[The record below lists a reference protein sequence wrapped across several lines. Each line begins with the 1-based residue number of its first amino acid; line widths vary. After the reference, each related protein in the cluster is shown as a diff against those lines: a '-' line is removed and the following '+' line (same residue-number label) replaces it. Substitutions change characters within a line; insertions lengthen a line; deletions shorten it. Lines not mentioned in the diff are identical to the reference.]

1 LSKAGEKLGHHTRR
15 NQSLFSTHMI
25 NNQTLHFTHVEADNS
40 GLRSPSSALP
50 LTVMVVED
58 SEDVRLMMRILLEME
73 GYRVIEAAD
82 GLRAIE
88 LALDEHPALIMM
100 DLTLPVLD
108 GLAATGRIREH
119 LPDVPVVALSGHTTD
134 DYRSA
139 AFAAGCTD
147 YLVKPLDFKLLDN
160 ILSRLSH

>member
-1 LSKAGEKLGHHTRR
+1 MT
-15 NQSLFSTHMI
+15 
-25 NNQTLHFTHVEADNS
+25 NNQATPRTDIKASDP
-40 GLRSPSSALP
+40 GLQIPLRAVP

-58 SEDVRLMMRILLEME
+58 SEDIRLMMRILLEME

-88 LALDEHPALIMM
+88 LAINEQPALIMM

-108 GLAATGRIREH
+108 GISATGRIREY
-119 LPDVPVVALSGHTTD
+119 LPDVPVVALSGHATD

-139 AFAAGCTD
+139 AFAAGCTE

-160 ILSRLSH
+160 ILSRLSHTAAELQ

>member
-1 LSKAGEKLGHHTRR
+1 MT
-15 NQSLFSTHMI
+15 
-25 NNQTLHFTHVEADNS
+25 NNQGLHSSYINADGPS
-40 GLRSPSSALP
+40 LRSPSSAVP

-58 SEDVRLMMRILLEME
+58 SEDIRLMMKILLEME

-82 GLRAIE
+82 GLRAID
-88 LALDEHPALIMM
+88 LAINERPALIMM
-100 DLTLPVLD
+100 DLTLPGLD
-108 GLAATGRIREH
+108 GLSATGRIREH
-119 LPDVPVVALSGHTTD
+119 LPDVPVVVLSGHTTD

>member
-1 LSKAGEKLGHHTRR
+1 
-15 NQSLFSTHMI
+15 MI
-25 NNQTLHFTHVEADNS
+25 NNQALHSAHVEADGP
-40 GLRSPSSALP
+40 GLQMPLRGVP
-50 LTVMVVED
+50 LTVLIVED
-58 SEDVRLMMRILLEME
+58 SEDIRMMMRILLEME

-88 LALDEHPALIMM
+88 LAIHERPALIMM

-108 GLAATGRIREH
+108 GIAATGRIREY
-119 LPDVPVVALSGHTTD
+119 LPEVPVVALSGHATD

-139 AFAAGCTD
+139 ALAAGCTE

-160 ILSRLSH
+160 ILGRLSHRAAELQ